1 MGSSLRANLGLIHEQ
16 LLHYIFEQLGVH
28 ISIGLHLDAFNEL
41 YVLGDGCVAFIR
53 LCELL
58 QD

>member
-53 LCELL
+53 LC
-58 QD
+58 